1 MQLLAPGTSH
11 SAAAPTM
18 NHLFP
23 FFLPVMISGAFL
35 PDTSSQFWEIWLVGT
50 HDAYDGHS

>member
-23 FFLPVMISGAFL
+23 LFLPVMISGAFL

>member
-35 PDTSSQFWEIWLVGT
+35 PDTSSQFLGDLVGDT